1 MFHQEVKEDK
11 REGEELKLVGDGLV
25 PQENGKTKK
34 KELLFGGPEVENV
47 DPSPSRSHSKSK
59 SRTGKSD

>member
-1 MFHQEVKEDK
+1 MFHQEVKEDN
-11 REGEELKLVGDGLV
+11 VGDGLV
-25 PQENGKTKK
+25 PQKKQK

-47 DPSPSRSHSKSK
+47 DPSPSRSRSKSK

>member
-1 MFHQEVKEDK
+1 MFHQDVKEDN
-11 REGEELKLVGDGLV
+11 VGDGLV
-25 PQENGKTKK
+25 PKKEK